1 MAGGRGLSD
10 ETPPA
15 DDGSLIVRRAT
26 APGPRRRLGRP
37 LTDVELLAE
46 IGRELRSVYSELL
59 REPIPEH
66 LAVIIER
73 LEPRTDTH
81 RPEETAMAHAE
92 NTARVALVVEDDPD
106 VRSLAAALIEETDL
120 DVVEEDSAEG
130 ALAYLRRHAEEVALV
145 FADIRLRRMDGI
157 ELARIVKRDWPW
169 IRVLVT
175 SGNPGDRL
183 EELPRGARYMQKP
196 WRALDV
202 LIEAERAAAA

>member
-1 MAGGRGLSD
+1 MG
-10 ETPPA
+10 
-15 DDGSLIVRRAT
+15 
-26 APGPRRRLGRP
+26 
-37 LTDVELLAE
+37 
-46 IGRELRSVYSELL
+46 
-59 REPIPEH
+59 
-66 LAVIIER
+66 
-73 LEPRTDTH
+73 
-81 RPEETAMAHAE
+81 HAE
-92 NTARVALVVEDDPD
+92 NTARIALVVEDDPD

-130 ALAYLRRHAEEVALV
+130 ALAYLRRHAQEVAFV
-145 FADIRLRRMDGI
+145 FADIRLRRMDGV

-183 EELPRGARYMQKP
+183 GELPRGARYVQKP

>member
-1 MAGGRGLSD
+1 MG
-10 ETPPA
+10 
-15 DDGSLIVRRAT
+15 
-26 APGPRRRLGRP
+26 
-37 LTDVELLAE
+37 
-46 IGRELRSVYSELL
+46 
-59 REPIPEH
+59 
-66 LAVIIER
+66 
-73 LEPRTDTH
+73 
-81 RPEETAMAHAE
+81 HAE
-92 NTARVALVVEDDPD
+92 NTARIALVVEDDPD

-130 ALAYLRRHAEEVALV
+130 ARAYLRRHAQEVAFV
-145 FADIRLRRMDGI
+145 FADIRLRRMDGV

-183 EELPRGARYMQKP
+183 GELPRGTRYMQKP

>member
-1 MAGGRGLSD
+1 MG
-10 ETPPA
+10 
-15 DDGSLIVRRAT
+15 
-26 APGPRRRLGRP
+26 
-37 LTDVELLAE
+37 
-46 IGRELRSVYSELL
+46 
-59 REPIPEH
+59 
-66 LAVIIER
+66 
-73 LEPRTDTH
+73 
-81 RPEETAMAHAE
+81 HAE
-92 NTARVALVVEDDPD
+92 NTARIALVVEDDPD

-130 ALAYLRRHAEEVALV
+130 ALAYLRRHAREVAFV
-145 FADIRLRRMDGI
+145 FADIRLRRMDGV

-183 EELPRGARYMQKP
+183 GELPRGARYVQKP

>member
-1 MAGGRGLSD
+1 MGHAD
-10 ETPPA
+10 KPA
-15 DDGSLIVRRAT
+15 RI
-26 APGPRRRLGRP
+26 
-37 LTDVELLAE
+37 
-46 IGRELRSVYSELL
+46 
-59 REPIPEH
+59 
-66 LAVIIER
+66 
-73 LEPRTDTH
+73 
-81 RPEETAMAHAE
+81 
-92 NTARVALVVEDDPD
+92 ALVVEDDLD
-106 VRSLAAALIEETDL
+106 VRSLAATLIEETDL

-145 FADIRLRRMDGI
+145 FADIRLRRMDGV

-183 EELPRGARYMQKP
+183 GELPRGARYMQKP

>member
-1 MAGGRGLSD
+1 MG
-10 ETPPA
+10 
-15 DDGSLIVRRAT
+15 
-26 APGPRRRLGRP
+26 
-37 LTDVELLAE
+37 
-46 IGRELRSVYSELL
+46 
-59 REPIPEH
+59 
-66 LAVIIER
+66 
-73 LEPRTDTH
+73 
-81 RPEETAMAHAE
+81 HAE
-92 NTARVALVVEDDPD
+92 NTARIALVVEDDPD
-106 VRSLAAALIEETDL
+106 VRSLAATLIEETDL

-130 ALAYLRRHAEEVALV
+130 ALAYLRRHAPEVALI

-183 EELPRGARYMQKP
+183 DQLPRGARYMQKP